1 MNQWSPAH
9 VMKPRQAQGRPMVA
23 PVGCAMYERALKDL
37 IDEAER
43 FHADDDL
50 TIKHLFF
57 RCMPG
62 DAWSGPPLAEDPSQR
77 QHIPVL

>member
-9 VMKPRQAQGRPMVA
+9 VMKPRQAQGRPMVTL
-23 PVGCAMYERALKDL
+23 VGCATYERALKDL

-50 TIKHLFF
+50 IIKHLFLS
-57 RCMPG
+57 MH
-62 DAWSGPPLAEDPSQR
+62 AW
-77 QHIPVL
+77 

>member
-1 MNQWSPAH
+1 
-9 VMKPRQAQGRPMVA
+9 MVA

-57 RCMPG
+57 SMH
-62 DAWSGPPLAEDPSQR
+62 AW
-77 QHIPVL
+77 